1 MDKLTDYELELFIQ
15 QVEQHEMLRAPT
27 RLRDEILEKSQQ
39 IQIQNTQVKPFQQKR
54 ITQAQAKT
62 ELIVYSF
69 RTAAAVAVAVFLFA
83 FVNQPT
89 LQAQMRFNKYN
100 NWESKWLHQEE
111 DKYKERDAYWDG
123 EEIPGNNWQ
132 ISNILQELEQKM
144 EGFLGGSVW

>member
-100 NWESKWLHQEE
+100 NWESKWLHREE
-111 DKYKERDAYWDG
+111 DKYKERDSYWDG
-123 EEIPGNNWQ
+123 EEIPSNNWQ

>member
-15 QVEQHEMLRAPT
+15 QIEQHEMLRAPT

-39 IQIQNTQVKPFQQKR
+39 IQIQNTQVKPFRQKR
-54 ITQAQAKT
+54 ITQTQART

-89 LQAQMRFNKYN
+89 LQAQMHFNKYN
-100 NWESKWLHQEE
+100 NWESKRLHLEE
-111 DKYKERDAYWDG
+111 DTYKECDAYWDG
-123 EEIPGNNWQ
+123 EEIPKRNWQ
-132 ISNILQELEQKM
+132 ISNILQELERKM
-144 EGFLGGSVW
+144 EGFLGGYVW

>member
-39 IQIQNTQVKPFQQKR
+39 IQIQNTQVKPFRQKR
-54 ITQAQAKT
+54 ITQTQART

-89 LQAQMRFNKYN
+89 LQAQMHFNKYK
-100 NWESKWLHQEE
+100 NWESKRLHLEE
-111 DKYKERDAYWDG
+111 DTYKEHDAYWDG
-123 EEIPGNNWQ
+123 EEIPKRNWQ
-132 ISNILQELEQKM
+132 ISNILQELERKM
-144 EGFLGGSVW
+144 EGFLGGYVW

>member
-54 ITQAQAKT
+54 ITQAQAKK

-100 NWESKWLHQEE
+100 NWESKWLHREE
-111 DKYKERDAYWDG
+111 DKYIVTQRNRKYGRR
-123 EEIPGNNWQ
+123 
-132 ISNILQELEQKM
+132 K
-144 EGFLGGSVW
+144 